1 MSIKKYVGM
10 LHGITVFPIDKLS
23 LSCYAPNQILTRGIW
38 LQSDGVNI
46 QENQVFNLMWGVDL
60 FVRFLIIT
68 KLNFSGNSHPI
79 GVSIQH
85 SIKYILCKFPN
96 KGKYN

>member
-46 QENQVFNLMWGVDL
+46 QENQAFNLMWGVDL
-60 FVRFLIIT
+60 FVSFFNHHKIKFLR
-68 KLNFSGNSHPI
+68 KLS
-79 GVSIQH
+79 
-85 SIKYILCKFPN
+85 PN
-96 KGKYN
+96 WG